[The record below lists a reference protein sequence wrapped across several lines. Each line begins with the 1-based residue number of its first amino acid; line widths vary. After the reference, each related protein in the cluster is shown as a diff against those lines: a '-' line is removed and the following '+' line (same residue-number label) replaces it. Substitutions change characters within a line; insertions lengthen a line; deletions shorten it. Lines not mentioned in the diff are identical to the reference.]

1 MSEYLIFRL
10 YMIRHAS
17 GTTALAY
24 IAKTCDNG
32 THMNND
38 DKNNDRH
45 TVHWKVKYAA
55 VAIT

>member
-1 MSEYLIFRL
+1 
-10 YMIRHAS
+10 MIRHAS